1 MHNLQRMML
10 GLGMLVVAFGLFA
23 LPVTAAAP
31 QITAVTISGTPNTQA
46 HGAAVFDPVQVRVT
60 ADHFTDDNLLTPAGL
75 GWNRDSRWCR
85 FKGRRSA
92 ASTAKAS
99 GCAIIRSSRSRL
111 MR

>member
-1 MHNLQRMML
+1 MHDWRRMML

-46 HGAAVFDPVQVRVT
+46 HGAAVFDPVQVRIT

-75 GWNRDSRWCR
+75 GWNRDSRVVPLS
-85 FKGRRSA
+85 GRQSA

-99 GCAIIRSSRSRL
+99 GRAIIRSSQSRL